1 MSVVGIQFNKI
12 VIDKKSP
19 AVGKVNVNN
28 NVAIKNV
35 EKTDLAFGV
44 AKQNALKFDFEFKV
58 IYEPNVAEMSF
69 WGYLSYF
76 EKPEVIEEVLKAWKK
91 DKKVPKDVMTPVLNS
106 VLAKCNMEAIVLSRE
121 VNLPPPMP
129 MPKVEIK

>member
-12 VIDKKSP
+12 IIDKKSP

-76 EKPEVIEEVLKAWKK
+76 EKPELIEEVLKAWKK